1 MGKIFFLKLESST
14 SDILLFFNCQIHKRA
29 MFAVVLGLISLL
41 LYCPPAHYIGHLAT
55 AVVVISSNVPAIC
68 VSREREST
76 AERKFKIL
84 LLEEA

>member
-1 MGKIFFLKLESST
+1 LTLSNARSSFFLKLESST

-68 VSREREST
+68 VSREREHC
-76 AERKFKIL
+76 
-84 LLEEA
+84 